1 MTQRGIL
8 VWPSSAGLISAL
20 VRLKVLASLSRAG
33 AGPAVWACP
42 GMLAS
47 AFLVAWG
54 AEAAQALVGQG
65 LALALLA
72 WLQTLPEF
80 GVEAVIAWHA
90 GQDPAQA
97 GLAIANLTGAIR
109 LLIGLGWPLVYAVQ
123 AVAGRAGGRR
133 GWGALTLRREDAVGI
148 GALGAALGYSAWI
161 VAKGSFTPVDAGVLA
176 AVYLGYLVFAARVAP
191 DDHPVEVTPAVAR
204 WALARPRW
212 RVVRVSAVCA
222 LGGALLVMTAHPF
235 FTSMLAVATV
245 LGIAPFL
252 VVQWL
257 APVLTE
263 LPELVSAGTWA
274 RRVTPAPMALM
285 NLVSSGVNQWTIL
298 AAMIPIVFGWA
309 HWRRFGVWA
318 PFTLDPAQRFELLLA
333 LLQTGVG
340 VGLLARLALGP
351 WAAGGLLGLWVVQ
364 VALPTARPVV
374 AWAYGIWLVGI
385 VLTGVARWRRP
396 PGT

>member
-1 MTQRGIL
+1 
-8 VWPSSAGLISAL
+8 
-20 VRLKVLASLSRAG
+20 
-33 AGPAVWACP
+33 
-42 GMLAS
+42 MLAS

-97 GLAIANLTGAIR
+97 GLAVANLTGAIR
-109 LLIGLGWPLVYAVQ
+109 LLIGLGWPLVYVVQ
-123 AVAGRAGGRR
+123 AVAGRARGGR
-133 GWGALTLRREDAVGI
+133 GSATLTLPREYAAGI
-148 GALGAALGYSAWI
+148 GALAAALAYSAWI
-161 VAKGSFTPVDAGVLA
+161 LAKGSFTAVDAGVLA
-176 AVYLGYLVFAARVAP
+176 ATYVGYLVLAARAAP
-191 DDHPVEVTPAVAR
+191 DDPPVEVTPAVAR

-212 RVVRVSAVCA
+212 RVVRVGALCA
-222 LGGALLVMTAHPF
+222 LGGAFLVVTAHPF
-235 FTSMLAVATV
+235 FTSMLAVAAV

-263 LPELVSAGTWA
+263 LPELVSAVAWA

-285 NLVSSGVNQWTIL
+285 NLVTSGVNQWTIL

-309 HWRRFGVWA
+309 HWRHFGVWV
-318 PFTLDPAQRFELLLA
+318 PFTLDSAQRFELLLA

-340 VGLLARLALGP
+340 VALLARLALGP
-351 WAAGGLLGLWVVQ
+351 WAAGGLFGLWVVQ
-364 VALPTARPVV
+364 VALPTARPLV
-374 AWAYGIWLVGI
+374 AWAYGIWLA
-385 VLTGVARWRRP
+385 GVALTWVVRWRRP
-396 PGT
+396 RGP